1 MQPPAFCAAPATQA
15 DQPAYYVPQYLQSA
29 GVEVV
34 PVPVFYPQATEILGQ
49 PVYRKVQDVPG
60 EQQRRGSRQPG
71 APHV

>member
-1 MQPPAFCAAPATQA
+1 MQA

-49 PVYRKVQDVPG
+49 PVYRKVHDVPG
-60 EQQRRGSRQPG
+60 EQQQRRGSRQPG
-71 APHV
+71 APHA